1 VSMPAATLA
10 SQPSLRPAQSAD
22 VRVAASTRTGPPRR
36 AWQAAMALPY
46 CGGPPCWP
54 QPSLGGG
61 SILLPW
67 GWPNGGQGA
76 WGSGR
81 QRPAAGAH
89 AGKTCIPRPPQPC
102 GRWPKRTDHQPPPCV
117 PPWPLRA
124 CQRQR
129 LAMPCAP
136 PGRGRRRTVGQA
148 QAHQK
153 LPAPEALCDKLANTT
168 RKRRQRRGTHGC
180 ASLGKRPCLL
190 AMAPAGGARGAR
202 TRPALTLWGGKH
214 KPSPGGVGRQRGATA
229 PSPGSSSATLSDGI
243 VEAREAWWT
252 AWDAPEPGSMARRQ
266 RTRDTGPASRG
277 RRPPLL
283 QRLIHPIVA
292 LSRKVS
298 QHGVTLRKRA
308 MRTVE
313 NRLTRHPEWP
323 HGDMLMQPVSTS
335 C

>member
-1 VSMPAATLA
+1 MSMPAATLA

-117 PPWPLRA
+117 PPWPLHA

-129 LAMPCAP
+129 LAPPCAP
-136 PGRGRRRTVGQA
+136 PGRGRPRGPR
-148 QAHQK
+148 
-153 LPAPEALCDKLANTT
+153 P
-168 RKRRQRRGTHGC
+168 RRGPRGSSAWEGGGAPWGKPKRTRSFRRPRLC
-180 ASLGKRPCLL
+180 AISLQTRPASGGSAGGPTGAHRLESDR
-190 AMAPAGGARGAR
+190 ASWRWRPRGAPAGRGRGLRSRSGAASTSHLLGA
-202 TRPALTLWGGKH
+202 WGGR
-214 KPSPGGVGRQRGATA
+214 GGPPPHPLGA
-229 PSPGSSSATLSDGI
+229 
-243 VEAREAWWT
+243 
-252 AWDAPEPGSMARRQ
+252 
-266 RTRDTGPASRG
+266 
-277 RRPPLL
+277 
-283 QRLIHPIVA
+283 A
-292 LSRKVS
+292 LPR
-298 QHGVTLRKRA
+298 
-308 MRTVE
+308 
-313 NRLTRHPEWP
+313 
-323 HGDMLMQPVSTS
+323 
-335 C
+335 